1 MLSKLRIY
9 FGYIILL
16 ISDLILLIFI
26 FYLSV
31 IFRISIIPYI
41 FKNLP
46 QFKFELN
53 QYFWI
58 FPIFIIVFI
67 YEGLYSKRL
76 SFWDEIRLLIKAIFI
91 SFVIIIFT
99 LFITKKGVEF
109 SRILIT
115 TYSIILAIIF
125 PIIRLSIKRMIYSLG
140 IMTRRVL
147 IIGSGEKAKKII
159 KAIESEKNL
168 GYVIAG
174 IIDDKKGKLLN
185 YKIHPPIN
193 KIERYI
199 KASQIN
205 DVIVAKEET
214 STCEIEKLINY
225 IQHKAQNTIYI
236 PDISG
241 IAVSGTDIRYFFQE
255 QTIAIEIKNNLS
267 NPVTYLTKRTIDYIL
282 AIILFI
288 LIIPLILIIGIIIKL
303 SDKGPAI
310 YSHKRIGKN
319 GKEFNC
325 YKFRTMYIDADKRL
339 KEILEKD
346 PLKREEWQKYW
357 KLKDDPRVTKIG
369 KFLRKT
375 SLDELPQI
383 FNVLKGEMSL
393 VGPRP
398 YLPREWDYIKDESPI
413 IHALPPGITGLW
425 QVSGRNNND
434 YNYRITMDAWYV
446 KNWNLWLDIVILIKT
461 IKAVMKR
468 EGAC

>member
-26 FYLSV
+26 FYISV